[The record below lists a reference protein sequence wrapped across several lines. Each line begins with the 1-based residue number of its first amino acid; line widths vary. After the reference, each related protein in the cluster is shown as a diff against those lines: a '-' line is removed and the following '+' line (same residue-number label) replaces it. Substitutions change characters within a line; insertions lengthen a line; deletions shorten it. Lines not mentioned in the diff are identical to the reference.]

1 MCARVFFLLL
11 LFSLFMRCSHEKDSL
26 FRLVPPGE
34 SGIDF
39 INTVEEKDT
48 INILTV
54 QYMYHGGA
62 VAIGDFNNDSLSDIF
77 FSGNMAPN
85 RLYLN
90 KGQMKFEDATETSGI
105 GGIEKWNSGVALA
118 DVNAD
123 GWLDIYVC
131 ATISDDPAKRANT
144 LFINKGIQDDGI
156 PTFKDEAQAYG
167 VADTGYQ
174 SECGFPGLR

>member
-1 MCARVFFLLL
+1 
-11 LFSLFMRCSHEKDSL
+11 MRKTPL
-26 FRLVPPGE
+26 FRLVPPEE

-77 FSGNMAPN
+77 FSGNMVPN

-90 KGQMKFEDATETSGI
+90 KGQMKFEDVTETSGI

-144 LFINKGIQDDGI
+144 LFINKGIQG
-156 PTFKDEAQAYG
+156 
-167 VADTGYQ
+167 
-174 SECGFPGLR
+174 

>member
-1 MCARVFFLLL
+1 M
-11 LFSLFMRCSHEKDSL
+11 SCSHEKDTL
-26 FRLVPPGE
+26 FKLVPPEE

-77 FSGNMAPN
+77 FSGNMVPN

-90 KGQMKFEDATETSGI
+90 RGEMKFEDVTEAVWNRRN
-105 GGIEKWNSGVALA
+105 EKWNSGVALA

-131 ATISDDPAKRANT
+131 ATISEDPAKRANT
-144 LFINKGIQDDGI
+144 LFINKGSGQKWYSN
-156 PTFKDEAQAYG
+156 F
-167 VADTGYQ
+167 
-174 SECGFPGLR
+174 